1 MAITKYIYTDRLL
14 HSSALNPLLFSVI
27 FALEGCERKPTIYSH
42 SFSQRSAA
50 GTSVLKE
57 IKTAVDSLYQV
68 NDLIKNGMI
77 PHDAYKRVVK
87 SPLATGFHFDKN
99 LHDNY
104 YALTF
109 DGFGTVA
116 SGLSPKMS
124 DMKFTIVETADKNTS
139 KNDAELVGVTF
150 TLNPTQK
157 LEEGKCM
164 ILDIVGD
171 SDIKKIRTSP
181 LINIEYLNPTTL
193 RIETTNASYYTTIT
207 PLENEKFYYI
217 DGIKVEKVSLEKE
230 KEAELEL

>member
-14 HSSALNPLLFSVI
+14 HSSALNSLLFSVM
-27 FALEGCERKPTIYSH
+27 FALNGHERKSTIYNH

-50 GTSVLKE
+50 GASALKE

-77 PHDAYKRVVK
+77 PNDAYKRVVK
-87 SPLATGFHFDKN
+87 DSLASGFHFDKN
-99 LHDNY
+99 LYDDY

-109 DGFGTVA
+109 TGFGTVA

-124 DMKFTIVETADKNTS
+124 DMKFTVVETTDKNTS
-139 KNDAELVGVTF
+139 KNDTNLVGMAF
-150 TLNPTQK
+150 TLNPIQK

-181 LINIEYLNPTTL
+181 LVNIEYLNPTAL
-193 RIETTNASYYTTIT
+193 RIETTNTSYYTAIT
-207 PLENEKFYYI
+207 PLENEKFYYV
-217 DGIKVEKVSLEKE
+217 DGIKVERVSMEE
-230 KEAELEL
+230 EEELEL

>member
-14 HSSALNPLLFSVI
+14 HSSALNPLLFSVM
-27 FALEGCERKPTIYSH
+27 FALNRHEGKPTIYSH

-50 GTSVLKE
+50 GTSALKE

-68 NDLIKNGMI
+68 NDLIENGMI
-77 PHDAYKRVVK
+77 PYDAYKRVVK
-87 SPLATGFHFDKN
+87 DPLASGFHFDKN

-109 DGFGTVA
+109 SGFGTVA

-139 KNDAELVGVTF
+139 KNDAKLVGITF

-164 ILDIVGD
+164 VLDITGE

-181 LINIEYLNPTTL
+181 LVNIEYLNPTTL
-193 RIETTNASYYTTIT
+193 KIETTNTSYYTAIT
-207 PLENEKFYYI
+207 PLENEKFYYV
-217 DGIKVEKVSLEKE
+217 DGIKVERVSLEE
-230 KEAELEL
+230 EELER